1 MHCFVIIILFLSL
14 SFSYLQKH
22 PKVDNHV
29 YKEFER
35 LQGIFGKDHAN
46 GHGVESATDVVE
58 NEIGENQVDGEDWLQ
73 HDNSLLSNGNTS
85 ARSKH
90 FSTRQPLKWKCMD
103 QLTTRFVEHFH
114 NKMHMVMTNFGKMVS
129 KMPDFSHLD
138 PSKRDFKGEVQK
150 LGFTEKQEYDLDLK
164 FVENT

>member
-1 MHCFVIIILFLSL
+1 
-14 SFSYLQKH
+14 
-22 PKVDNHV
+22 
-29 YKEFER
+29 
-35 LQGIFGKDHAN
+35 
-46 GHGVESATDVVE
+46 
-58 NEIGENQVDGEDWLQ
+58 
-73 HDNSLLSNGNTS
+73 
-85 ARSKH
+85 
-90 FSTRQPLKWKCMD
+90 MD

-164 FVENT
+164 FVENPEYQSFFGNS

>member
-1 MHCFVIIILFLSL
+1 MMNTNGFGWDDTRNCVTF
-14 SFSYLQKH
+14 
-22 PKVDNHV
+22 DNHV

-58 NEIGENQVDGEDWLQ
+58 NEIGDNQVDGEDWLQ

-85 ARSKH
+85 AR
-90 FSTRQPLKWKCMD
+90 
-103 QLTTRFVEHFH
+103 
-114 NKMHMVMTNFGKMVS
+114 N
-129 KMPDFSHLD
+129 FSHLD

-164 FVENT
+164 FVENPEYQKVFLGTHSVTKECLM